1 MFDNFGGSEL
11 LVVVFVIFILFGPKQ
26 LPEIGTKI
34 GKGVREFKDMMQ
46 GVQKDI
52 EESMKPGAPSSADR
66 APGGRK
72 Q

>member
-34 GKGVREFKDMMQ
+34 GKGVREFKDMVQ

-52 EESMKPGAPSSADR
+52 EESMKPGAASSADR
-66 APGGRK
+66 APRGRK